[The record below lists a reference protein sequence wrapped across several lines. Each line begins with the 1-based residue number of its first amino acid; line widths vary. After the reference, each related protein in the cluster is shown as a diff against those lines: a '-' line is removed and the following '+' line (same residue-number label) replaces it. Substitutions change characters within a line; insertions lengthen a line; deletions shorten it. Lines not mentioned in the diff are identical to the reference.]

1 MLEIVFSQS
10 ACGSLKQAR
19 GYGRGA
25 FPGCGAVQLFVSGE
39 ECISEAEQLAAL
51 RQAEE
56 SARQDWENAVPLE
69 LDPQDVYCFDLS
81 LSIGSLAD
89 GGLGSV
95 RKAVLQELLSVWD
108 ASMAIDQ
115 AEAAVNRA
123 AKTLIRLQEAYQAG
137 QALRIWYSGHPD
149 ELCGLHWLLA
159 QLQPLHSTAPIY
171 LVELPI
177 RERAS
182 SWGGAA
188 PGDYGRYAS
197 LQVPLSP
204 TLLEVCAKRWQRL
217 SQENAPL
224 RVNLNGRLQ
233 STGIDFYDSFLLRAI
248 DEQPETFS
256 LAGLIVRLAQT
267 KPGLSVEWLTLRTE
281 QLIDRGILEPLEDT
295 PRDAPRYRKKLRK
308 IAPQED
314 T

>member
-1 MLEIVFSQS
+1 MLEIVFSES
-10 ACGSLKQAR
+10 ACGNLKLAR
-19 GYGRGA
+19 NYGRGS

-39 ECISEAEQLAAL
+39 ECVSEAEQWAAL

-81 LSIGSLAD
+81 LSTGPLTD

-95 RKAVLQELLSVWD
+95 RKAVLRELLSIWD

-115 AEAAVNRA
+115 AEAAVNRT
-123 AKTLIRLQEAYQAG
+123 AKTLTRLQEAHQAG
-137 QALRIWYSGHPD
+137 EPLRIWYSGQPD

-159 QLQPLHSTAPIY
+159 KLQPLRSTAPIY
-171 LVELPI
+171 LVELPS

-204 TLLEVCAKRWQRL
+204 TLLDACAKRWQRL

-233 STGIDFYDSFLLRAI
+233 SVNIDFYDSFLLRAI
-248 DEQPETFS
+248 EEQPETFS
-256 LAGLIVRLAQT
+256 LAGLIIRLAQT
-267 KPGLSVEWLTLRTE
+267 KPGLRVDWLTLRTE
-281 QLIDRGILEPLEDT
+281 RMIEQGVLEPLENI
-295 PRDAPRYRKKLRK
+295 PENAPRYRRKLRK
-308 IAPQED
+308 NAPQED